1 MSEDNIPDTPA
12 EQAWMVYKGTSTPT
26 DGEVIFPTAPPWR
39 DFARSSHHRG
49 FTYQATPE
57 QVQMVN
63 AALYLRRPLLV
74 TGRPGVGK
82 SSLAYSIAEELK
94 LGAVLRWTITS
105 RTTLNDGLY
114 RYDAIGRMQ
123 AAQLSKNEEGPPDIG
138 EYLTLG
144 PLGTA
149 LLPSDKPRV
158 LLIDEIDKSDID
170 LPNDLLNIFEEGEF
184 EIPELARISAKQQPV
199 PVREFQSD
207 NKVKIDKG
215 KVRCATFP
223 VVVMTSNGERD
234 FPAPFLRRCLRLYI
248 KPPDVK
254 ELARIVNA
262 HLEGTLK
269 GQNEDAQK
277 RITKLIAEFVN
288 RRDERNEL
296 LANDQLLNA
305 IFMMTHDL
313 LPKTKDI
320 GGLKEAILKPLD
332 SADTK

>member
-1 MSEDNIPDTPA
+1 
-12 EQAWMVYKGTSTPT
+12 MVYKGTSTPT
-26 DGEVIFPTAPPWR
+26 DGEVTFPAAPPWR
-39 DFARSSHHRG
+39 DFAHSGRRRG
-49 FTYQATPE
+49 LTYQATPE

-63 AALYLRRPLLV
+63 AAIYLRRPLLV

-123 AAQLSKNEEGPPDIG
+123 AAQLNKNEDGPPDIG

-170 LPNDLLNIFEEGEF
+170 LPNDLLNIFEEGEY
-184 EIPELARISAKQQPV
+184 EIPELARIPTKQQPV
-199 PVREFQSD
+199 SVREFQSD
-207 NKVKIDKG
+207 NRVKIDKG
-215 KVRCATFP
+215 KVRCTTFP
-223 VVVMTSNGERD
+223 VVVLTSNGERD
-234 FPAPFLRRCLRLYI
+234 FPTPLLRRCLRLYI
-248 KPPDVK
+248 KPPDSK
-254 ELARIVNA
+254 ELARIVKA
-262 HLEGTLK
+262 HLEEALK
-269 GQNEDAQK
+269 GQDAVAQL
-277 RITKLIAEFVN
+277 RIENLIGEFVK
-288 RRDERNEL
+288 RRDNRNES

-305 IFMMTHDL
+305 IFIMTHEL
-313 LPKTKDI
+313 LPKTEDI
-320 GGLKEAILKPLD
+320 DGLKEAILKPLD